1 MKDIRNTGTGIRN
14 RRLTRYAFGL
24 KLQSLIFLLYT
35 LAIPVHAQPPAAQ
48 ECSLKATADSVSQPP
63 VGEEYKVKA
72 GFIFNF
78 AKFVEWSE
86 EAFQD
91 KTSPILLCVFPPDIF
106 NSILFTQHIGG
117 REILIK
123 PYQDDED
130 VKCCH
135 ILFLSGSDRT
145 QEKLNAVKDKKNIL
159 TVGESEDFNRMGG
172 IINFVTEKE
181 RVNLFTE
188 KKRLTFEINLNAANS
203 AGLKL
208 SSQLLRSA
216 RKVEKSQ

>member
-1 MKDIRNTGTGIRN
+1 MKDIRNPGFGTRKKGTGRKAQVTSG
-14 RRLTRYAFGL
+14 TRGYVSCSIL
-24 KLQSLIFLLYT
+24 FLLYLT
-35 LAIPVHAQPPAAQ
+35 AAMRVY
-48 ECSLKATADSVSQPP
+48 AQPP
-63 VGEEYKVKA
+63 VGEEYRVKA

-91 KTSPILLCVFPPDIF
+91 EKSPILLCVFPPDIF
-106 NSILFTQHIGG
+106 NNILFTQHIGD

-123 PYQDDED
+123 PYQNDED

-135 ILFLSGSDRT
+135 ILFLGVSDKNFV

-159 TVGESEDFNRMGG
+159 TVGESENFNQMGG
-172 IINFVTEKE
+172 IISFVTERE
-181 RVNLFTE
+181 RVNLVTE
-188 KKRLTFEINLNAANS
+188 KRRLTFDINLNAAKQ

-208 SSQLLRSA
+208 SSQLLRTA
-216 RKVEKSQ
+216 RKIEGNP